1 MNQPKKALFIRY
13 IISFCV
19 AAGIVVI
26 VFAIKGFFT
35 DNAKTNIQLL
45 HDAFF
50 SSGALLMLFS
60 GMLFIADEGGF
71 LAITYILGRA
81 IKTFIPFG
89 RLQDETYAQYRERKT
104 GKKEKN
110 SPTGSV
116 FFTGLFFF
124 LISLLFLAIWYSM

>member
-1 MNQPKKALFIRY
+1 
-13 IISFCV
+13 V

-50 SSGALLMLFS
+50 STGALMMLFS